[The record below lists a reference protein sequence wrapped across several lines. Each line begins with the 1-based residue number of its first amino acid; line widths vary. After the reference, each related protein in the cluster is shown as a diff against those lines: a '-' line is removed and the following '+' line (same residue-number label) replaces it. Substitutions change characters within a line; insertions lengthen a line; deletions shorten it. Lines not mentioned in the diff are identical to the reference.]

1 MVIQPATL
9 HINKDAANLSDPN
22 PVDATH
28 VLNMMEAN
36 FPDPAIDWVR
46 RTSWIGPVQIPWDR
60 INDDSVDSW
69 AASHQPGRV
78 NEFVRRLRSKTD
90 KVNPSICI
98 QGHNGDKVDIVDGH
112 HRALAHKK
120 LGQPVLAYVGTVKNP
135 EDVKAALETHAM
147 QYHAGSDPKN
157 KRAKVTKESVDY
169 RRSESSER
177 CGNCAMFDAGTGSCD
192 VVLGRIDPQDVCQR
206 WLPGNSEKSAETP
219 RLSVEHHPIG
229 HEGVWH
235 SKHPPLQLPAYIQ
248 NVRNALMRAGH
259 DESSAH
265 AMAIAAVRRWAS
277 GEGAW
282 GHKGKVTPVVR
293 EAAQRAVQEFEELRR
308 NHP

>member
-1 MVIQPATL
+1 VAI
-9 HINKDAANLSDPN
+9 HKDAANLSDPN
-22 PVDATH
+22 PVEAEH
-28 VLNMMEAN
+28 VLNMMESN

-46 RTSWIGPVQIPWDR
+46 RTSWIGPVQVPWDR
-60 INDDSVDSW
+60 INDHSIDSW

-98 QGHNGDKVDIVDGH
+98 QGHDGDKVDIVDGH

-120 LGQPVLAYVGTVKNP
+120 LGQPVLAYVGTVKYP
-135 EDVKAALETHAM
+135 RDVKAALETHAM
-147 QYHAGSDPKN
+147 QYHAGADPRN
-157 KRAKVTKESVDY
+157 
-169 RRSESSER
+169 
-177 CGNCAMFDAGTGSCD
+177 
-192 VVLGRIDPQDVCQR
+192 
-206 WLPGNSEKSAETP
+206 KSADTP